1 MPSSYSK
8 RVGVGGTSTP
18 WVRVNQVVNNEVLL
32 RNEVLLALITANT
45 GVRTEDQ
52 SRRDLPERY
61 NRGMMRRGRKKL
73 FLPILIVL
81 SGCAFCLLSRG
92 PRGSSS

>member
-8 RVGVGGTSTP
+8 RVGVGGMSTP
-18 WVRVNQVVNNEVLL
+18 CVRVNQVVNNEVLL
-32 RNEVLLALITANT
+32 RNEVLFAFITANT

-61 NRGMMRRGRKKL
+61 NRGMMRRGRKNFINNGAQWL
-73 FLPILIVL
+73 CFYADFA
-81 SGCAFCLLSRG
+81 C
-92 PRGSSS
+92 